1 MLGAQSVPIGMPTKP
16 PTRFS
21 SKRCGFCLP
30 LPAPKGKQAKLKTD
44 PAEAAK
50 LIYNRYVSDVREL
63 TKNRKIGMRVPL
75 WHLLEGHNE

>member
-1 MLGAQSVPIGMPTKP
+1 
-16 PTRFS
+16 
-21 SKRCGFCLP
+21 

-75 WHLLEGHNE
+75 WHLLEGRNE